1 MLYDERSEA
10 FEAALTRAFRHTR
23 DGKHVFKRK
32 HFKRERFAF
41 VIWPLEETSMEK
53 KETRQSDLL
62 SAVKTVC
69 HQISVLL
76 IFILKKLNLKSVI

>member
-41 VIWPLEETSMEK
+41 VIWPLAETSMEK
-53 KETRQSDLL
+53 KETTRVLER
-62 SAVKTVC
+62 SAIKGAYF
-69 HQISVLL
+69 SVLYA
-76 IFILKKLNLKSVI
+76 